1 MPMSRLRKDTQK
13 LLLDHLSNLGY
24 GQSESEDQTH
34 FARNLYPVTQHLRAF
49 DPDVVLV
56 VGDRG
61 TGKSALFRAVFKS
74 NLLSQLGPFVPELRL
89 PNNDTGH
96 IKWLPGYPLGSQFP
110 DPRGLRN
117 VINSPGKAVETWFAY
132 LVRVLQDELHDASL
146 KELFQIP
153 GGDPDSVLETFNKL
167 ANKPLLSLDS
177 LDQKLE
183 KENSWI
189 FIGYDELDTLGGYDW
204 EAMTKTVRGLI
215 AFWSSYTRR
224 WQRIRAKIFLR
235 SDLFRRHAGLGGA
248 DLAKLAA
255 NRVELTWNNKNLF
268 AMLIKRI
275 ANKSEELH
283 EYCKAARI
291 PFKKEKHTTFGYI
304 PGLNQAEDAR
314 PLIERLIGKYM
325 GKNKRKG
332 QSFNWVLDHLRD
344 GKKCVTPRLLVRLFE
359 QAAIK
364 ERDNPRAS
372 SPSLFRPV
380 SIRQALDDVSTD
392 HVAQAISSEWPWL
405 DGIKHRI
412 KKNKLVPWTRTELQ
426 KLLDEN
432 WDASWNNQTQDSK
445 PPAPGSR
452 ELIDYLIELGIFRE
466 RSPERIDVP
475 DIYLSGLGLKRKGGV
490 IRRESNS

>member
-1 MPMSRLRKDTQK
+1 MSKLKKATQK
-13 LLLDHLSNLGY
+13 LLLDQLSDLGF
-24 GQSESEDQTH
+24 GQSESEDETR
-34 FARNLYPVTQHLRAF
+34 FAANLYPVIQHLRAF

-61 TGKSALFRAVFKS
+61 TGKSALFRAVFK
-74 NLLSQLGPFVPELRL
+74 NKLLPELGPFVPELRL
-89 PNNDTGH
+89 PYKDTGH
-96 IKWLPGYPLGSQFP
+96 IKWLPAYPIGKQFP
-110 DPRGLRN
+110 DHRGLRSI
-117 VINSPGKAVETWFAY
+117 INLPGKAEETWFAY
-132 LVRVLQDELHDASL
+132 LVRVLQSELHDASL

-153 GGDPDSVLETFNKL
+153 GGDPDSVLETFKKMG
-167 ANKPLLSLDS
+167 NKPLLALDS

-183 KENSWI
+183 KEKSWV

-204 EAMTKTVRGLI
+204 EAMTKAVRGLI

-255 NRVELTWNNKNLF
+255 NRVELTWNNMNLF

-275 ANKSEELH
+275 ANKSKELH
-283 EYCKAARI
+283 EYCKAAKI

-304 PGLNQAEDAR
+304 PGLNKDEEAR

-325 GKNKRKG
+325 GANKRKG

-359 QAAIK
+359 QAAAK

-372 SPSLFRPV
+372 SPKLFRPV
-380 SIRQALDDVSTD
+380 SMRQALDDVSAD
-392 HVAQAISSEWPWL
+392 HVRQAISSEWPWL

-412 KKNKLVPWTRTELQ
+412 GKNKLVPWTRIELQ

-432 WDASWNNQTQDSK
+432 WDDSWSNQIQDIK

-452 ELIDYLIELGIFRE
+452 ELIDYLIELGLFRE
-466 RSPERIDVP
+466 RTPERIDVP
-475 DIYLSGLGLKRKGGV
+475 DIYLSGLGLRRKGGV
-490 IRRESNS
+490 KRR

>member
-1 MPMSRLRKDTQK
+1 MSKLKKDTQK
-13 LLLDHLSNLGY
+13 LLLDQLSDLVY

-34 FARNLYPVTQHLRAF
+34 FAANLLPITQHLRAF

-61 TGKSALFRAVFKS
+61 TGKSALFRAVFKN
-74 NLLSQLGPFVPELRL
+74 NLLPELGPFVPELRL
-89 PNNDTGH
+89 PYKDTGH
-96 IKWLPGYPLGSQFP
+96 IKWLCGYPLGSQFP
-110 DPRGLRN
+110 DQRGLRAL
-117 VINSPGKAVETWFAY
+117 VNSPEKAVETWFAY
-132 LVRVLQDELHDASL
+132 LVRVLQNELHDASL
-146 KELFQIP
+146 EELSRIP
-153 GGDPDSVLETFNKL
+153 GGDPDLVLETFNKL
-167 ANKPLLSLDS
+167 GNKPLLALDS

-183 KENSWI
+183 KGNSWV
-189 FIGYDELDTLGGYDW
+189 FIGYDELDTLCGYDW
-204 EAMTKTVRGLI
+204 EAMTKAVRGLI

-275 ANKSEELH
+275 ANKSKELY
-283 EYCKAARI
+283 EYCKDARI
-291 PFKKEKHTTFGYI
+291 PFKKEKHTTFRYI
-304 PGLNQAEDAR
+304 PDLDRAEDAR
-314 PLIERLIGKYM
+314 PLIERMIGKYM
-325 GKNKRKG
+325 GANKRKG

-372 SPSLFRPV
+372 SPNLFRPV
-380 SIRQALDDVSTD
+380 SMRQALDDVSTD
-392 HVAQAISSEWPWL
+392 HVLQAISSEWPWL
-405 DGIKHRI
+405 DGVKHRI
-412 KKNKLVPWTRTELQ
+412 EKNKLVPWKRTELQ
-426 KLLDEN
+426 KLLEEN
-432 WDASWNNQTQDSK
+432 WDTSWSTDKPNSS

-452 ELIDYLIELGIFRE
+452 ELIDYLIELGVFRE
-466 RSPERIDVP
+466 RSPERIDAP

-490 IRRESNS
+490 IRKEPLSI

>member
-1 MPMSRLRKDTQK
+1 MPMSKLKKDTQK
-13 LLLDHLSNLGY
+13 LLLDQLSDLGF
-24 GQSESEDQTH
+24 GQSEWEDQTH
-34 FARNLYPVTQHLRAF
+34 FAANLLPITQHLRSF

-61 TGKSALFRAVFKS
+61 TGKSALFGAVFKN
-74 NLLSQLGPFVPELRL
+74 NLLPELGPFVTELRL
-89 PNNDTGH
+89 PYQDTEH
-96 IKWLPGYPLGSQFP
+96 IKWLPGYPLSGSQFP
-110 DPRGLRN
+110 DQRGLRD
-117 VINSPGKAVETWFAY
+117 VINSPEKGVETWFAY
-132 LVRVLQDELHDASL
+132 LVRVLQSELHDASL

-167 ANKPLLSLDS
+167 GNKPLLALDS

-183 KENSWI
+183 KENSWV
-189 FIGYDELDTLGGYDW
+189 FIGYDGLDTLGGYDL
-204 EAMTKTVRGLI
+204 EAMTNAVRGLI

-224 WQRIRAKIFLR
+224 WQRIRAKVFLR

-255 NRVELTWNNKNLF
+255 NRVELPWNNKNLF

-275 ANKSEELH
+275 ANKSKELH

-291 PFKKEKHTTFGYI
+291 PFRKESATFGHI
-304 PGLNQAEDAR
+304 PDLNRPEDAQ
-314 PLIERLIGKYM
+314 PLIEKLIGKYM
-325 GKNKRKG
+325 GANERKG
-332 QSFNWVLDHLRD
+332 KSFNWVLDHLRD

-372 SPSLFRPV
+372 SPNLFRPV
-380 SIRQALDDVSTD
+380 SMRQALDDVSTD
-392 HVAQAISSEWPWL
+392 HVLQAISSEWPWM

-412 KKNKLVPWTRTELQ
+412 EKNKLVPWTRTELQ
-426 KLLDEN
+426 KLLEEN
-432 WDASWNNQTQDSK
+432 WDASWSTNKPNSR

-466 RSPERIDVP
+466 RSTDRIDVP

-490 IRRESNS
+490 IRK